1 VHIYKHTRGERHPV
15 LALPTR
21 RPQKAAQMTHNV
33 CASLATLAP
42 TVVCASRVPSTG
54 TSQYVYIHTY
64 IHTCTHTYIHVCA
77 SRVASTRTS
86 QCVYIHTYIHT
97 YTHTYTC
104 VRPVWHQHVRHSMCT
119 YIHTHTHI
127 HMCAS
132 RVASTRTSQCVCAY
146 IHTYIHTHVCVP
158 CGINMVVT
166 VCVAVDAT
174 CMHCLRCN
182 SC

>member
-1 VHIYKHTRGERHPV
+1 M

-104 VRPVWHQHVRHSMCT
+104 VRPVWHQHVRHSVCVHT
-119 YIHTHTHI
+119 YIHTYI

-132 RVASTRTSQCVCAY
+132 RVASTWSSQYVLLWMLHACIVCAA
-146 IHTYIHTHVCVP
+146 TAARCMVCASF
-158 CGINMVVT
+158 IF
-166 VCVAVDAT
+166 DAT
-174 CMHCLRCN
+174 CMHCLCFN
-182 SC
+182 HV